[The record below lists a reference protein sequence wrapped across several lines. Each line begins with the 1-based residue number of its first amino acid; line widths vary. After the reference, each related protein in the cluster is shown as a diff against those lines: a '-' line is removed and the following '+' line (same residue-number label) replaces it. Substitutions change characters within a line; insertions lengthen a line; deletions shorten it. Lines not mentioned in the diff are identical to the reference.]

1 MPENFDR
8 ELSGGTAGRESY
20 SGPPDLQIHV
30 ESGVADSLGWV
41 ELHRLLT
48 LRPGVPLRDVP
59 DRVTFSFPED
69 APTWIVKRT
78 RGDLRREAWFDR
90 LHGSGGRS
98 PGARE
103 FENLQGLSE
112 AGIPVPRPLAW
123 ASRSD
128 VSLVVMERVSHES
141 DLREVLARGGEATL
155 RRWFAP
161 LLDLVVRMHRAGWY
175 HRDLYLQHFLPAAR
189 VGERGEALC
198 LIDVGRARCQ
208 ARPRLRWFLKDLG
221 ALLHSAPPQVPRSWC
236 LRFLAAYLDSAGVE
250 DRTRRRRW
258 ARSVERR
265 RARIAGHVP
274 RHGEAG
280 PGSDS

>member
-8 ELSGGTAGRESY
+8 ELSGGTAGRESF

-30 ESGVADSLGWV
+30 EPGVADSLGWV
-41 ELHRLLT
+41 ELDRLLT

-90 LHGSGGRS
+90 LHGSRGRS

-141 DLREVLARGGEATL
+141 DLREVLARGGEPP
-155 RRWFAP
+155 FA
-161 LLDLVVRMHRAGWY
+161 AGSPHSWTWS
-175 HRDLYLQHFLPAAR
+175 FACTEPA
-189 VGERGEALC
+189 GTTG
-198 LIDVGRARCQ
+198 ISISSTSFP
-208 ARPRLRWFLKDLG
+208 RPG
-221 ALLHSAPPQVPRSWC
+221 SG
-236 LRFLAAYLDSAGVE
+236 SAG
-250 DRTRRRRW
+250 RRS
-258 ARSVERR
+258 A
-265 RARIAGHVP
+265 
-274 RHGEAG
+274 
-280 PGSDS
+280 